1 MNTLRLPTIFA
12 CAALLAS
19 GLAVGGEIYKWVDE
33 DGNVHYEDRPIAE
46 ANASVERVVDVRSR
60 NTDEAAVAARVDER
74 RKAQAAADQV
84 ESEAPQEMSREELRA
99 EQQARH
105 EKCQSYRA
113 QLQSFLASTRLYRE
127 DEDGER
133 SYLDEDQ
140 TMAARARV
148 EGKIQEYCGAS

>member
-1 MNTLRLPTIFA
+1 MNTLRLPIFIA

-33 DGNVHYEDRPIAE
+33 NGNVHYEDRPIGE
-46 ANASVERVVDVRSR
+46 TNVERVVDVRSR
-60 NTDEAAVAARVDER
+60 NTDEAAVAARVDEQ
-74 RKAQAAADQV
+74 RKARAAANQV
-84 ESEAPQEMSREELRA
+84 ESEAPEEMSREELRA

-127 DEDGER
+127 DENGER